1 MMYRPQIE
9 MGKPLF
15 SGIHT
20 FMHLPHVQTLDQV
33 DFAVIGVPFDTGV
46 SYAVGARFGPS
57 AIRTMSQ
64 RIRPISPVHDIDIS
78 EYLSGI
84 DYGDLTVH
92 PGYIEQSYR
101 AIEEQL
107 TPVFEAGI
115 VPIMLGGDHSISLP
129 HLRAAAKK
137 HGPVCLVHF
146 DSHSDTGRS
155 KHPERMWSHGAVFSY
170 AVDEGLIDA
179 EHSIQM
185 GMRGSAFKP
194 NNLADAREMGFEVL
208 TTDDVRELT
217 IPELCAKIK
226 ARVGDRPVFLTFD
239 IDFLDPVYAPGTGTP
254 EVGGFT
260 TYEAQKMLRGLA
272 GLNFIGFDL
281 VEVLPDRD
289 ANQITALNAANI
301 AFEFVCLLAVK
312 RRMDSVTAEDT
323 VTVG

>member
-107 TPVFEAGI
+107 TSVFEAGI

-289 ANQITALNAANI
+289 NNQITALNAANI

>member
-289 ANQITALNAANI
+289 NNQITALNAANI

-323 VTVG
+323 LTVG